1 MCSVKQYVML
11 VLGGLLMLQGTAQA
25 AAYVDVLELPARAS
39 ALAVH
44 SPLQDVVRAGNRLVT
59 VGQRG
64 HILYSDDSG
73 QSWQQ
78 AQVPVSVDLNAVF
91 FATAEQGW
99 AVGND
104 GVILHSRDGGMT
116 WALQLDG
123 RAIGRLLVEH
133 YTRLASAEPADERW
147 PLLVEEGQRLAEQ
160 GADKPF
166 LDVWFEN
173 AQRGYAVGVFN
184 LIFATVDGGQ
194 TWVPFQ
200 DRVDNPQGLHLNAIN
215 STGDALYIV
224 GEQGLLQKW
233 DDLLQRFTRL
243 ETPYQGSF
251 FGVTGK
257 PGGEVLVY
265 GLRGHAY
272 LSRDGGFVWQAL
284 HTDLQ
289 VSLTAAT
296 LDQAGTYLLFTQ
308 AGHKLLAEGAG
319 SELRVLPQASQSPV
333 GAAVLASNGQLI
345 LVGARGARALP
356 VESSVEQ

>member
-11 VLGGLLMLQGTAQA
+11 ALGVLLMLQGAAQA
-25 AAYVDVLELPARAS
+25 ASYVDVLELPARPS
-39 ALAVH
+39 ALAVY
-44 SPLQDVVRAGNRLVT
+44 SPLQDVAQAGKRLVA

-64 HILYSDDSG
+64 HILYSDDAG
-73 QSWQQ
+73 QNWQQ
-78 AQVPVSVDLNAVF
+78 AQVPVSVDLNAVYF
-91 FATAEQGW
+91 PTPELGW

-104 GVILHSRDGGMT
+104 GVILHSRDAGVT

-133 YTRLASAEPADERW
+133 YSSLASRDSEDERW
-147 PLLVEEGQRLAEQ
+147 AMLVEEGQRLDEQ

-166 LDVWFEN
+166 LDVWFADE
-173 AQRGYAVGVFN
+173 QRGYAVGVFN
-184 LIFATVDGGQ
+184 LIFLTVDGGR
-194 TWVPFQ
+194 TWLPFQ

-233 DDLLQRFTRL
+233 DAILERFIALQ
-243 ETPYQGSF
+243 TPYQGSF

-272 LSRDGGFVWQAL
+272 LSRDGGYIWQTL
-284 HTDLQ
+284 TTDLQ
-289 VSLTAAT
+289 VSFTAAT
-296 LDQAGTYLLFTQ
+296 QDQQGRYLLFTQ
-308 AGHKLLAEGAG
+308 AGHKLLAEPGREA
-319 SELRVLPQASQSPV
+319 LQVVPQASQSPV
-333 GAAVLASNGQLI
+333 GAALLAANGQLI

-356 VESSVEQ
+356 VE

>member
-11 VLGGLLMLQGTAQA
+11 LLGGLLMLQGSAQA
-25 AAYVDVLELPARAS
+25 AAYVDVLELPARPS

-44 SPLQDVVRAGNRLVT
+44 SPLQDVVQADNRLVT

-91 FATAEQGW
+91 FATAKQGW

-104 GVILHSRDGGMT
+104 GVILHSGDGGVT

-133 YTRLASAEPADERW
+133 YSRLASAEPEDERW
-147 PLLVEEGQRLAEQ
+147 TLLVEEGQRLEEQ

-173 AQRGYAVGVFN
+173 EQRGYAVGVFN

-233 DDLLQRFTRL
+233 DDQLQRFIRL
-243 ETPYQGSF
+243 ESPYQGSF

-272 LSRDGGFVWQAL
+272 LSRDGGLVWQAL

-296 LDQAGTYLLFTQ
+296 LDQAGQYLLFTQ
-308 AGHKLLAEGAG
+308 AGHKLLAE
-319 SELRVLPQASQSPV
+319 SSNQLRVLPQASQSPV
-333 GAAVLASNGQLI
+333 GSALLTSTGQLI

-356 VESSVEQ
+356 AESSAE